1 MQPHLRQQRPWLL
14 RSALLLQEAALAAQP
29 WTFHTHT
36 SFCVFSH
43 GSFSTGTSGPVQE
56 KQRGEGGKLATALFA
71 VRPRRIILHD
81 DRNLISLCEIA
92 PGFASHDER
101 RRCSGIPGEASWT
114 GAANPQSGEM
124 SHAGPRIAPLHR
136 FNRL

>member
-29 WTFHTHT
+29 RMLHTHT

-43 GSFSTGTSGPVQE
+43 GSFSTGTSGPVQG
-56 KQRGEGGKLATALFA
+56 KQRGRGEVGRGT
-71 VRPRRIILHD
+71 VRVRLRRIILRD

-92 PGFASHDER
+92 PGLPAMMKGGGVPEYLEK
-101 RRCSGIPGEASWT
+101 PV
-114 GAANPQSGEM
+114 
-124 SHAGPRIAPLHR
+124 GPEPLILR
-136 FNRL
+136 VGK